1 MTLSDKW
8 FTAISQN
15 EDNTITYISGRSD
28 IDAWIQQG
36 KMKER
41 IEVTWHY
48 EKDEQG
54 LPGNDKEAQIME
66 AVQDRLQA
74 AMEKDKLAIMT
85 GVYTGQG
92 KRDMI
97 FICRNNKA
105 FGERLNEA
113 LSGLPELPINI
124 YAELDPENEEYKSLL
139 DIKGEED

>member
-15 EDNTITYISGRSD
+15 EDNTITYISGSSD
-28 IDAWIQQG
+28 IDACIQQG

-74 AMEKDKLAIMT
+74 AMEKDKLALMT
-85 GVYTGQG
+85 GVYTGQR

-113 LSGLPELPINI
+113 L
-124 YAELDPENEEYKSLL
+124 
-139 DIKGEED
+139 

>member
-48 EKDEQG
+48 EKDEQ
-54 LPGNDKEAQIME
+54 
-66 AVQDRLQA
+66 
-74 AMEKDKLAIMT
+74 
-85 GVYTGQG
+85 
-92 KRDMI
+92 
-97 FICRNNKA
+97 
-105 FGERLNEA
+105 
-113 LSGLPELPINI
+113 
-124 YAELDPENEEYKSLL
+124 
-139 DIKGEED
+139 

>member
-113 LSGLPELPINI
+113 LSGLPELPIPI

>member
-1 MTLSDKW
+1 
-8 FTAISQN
+8 
-15 EDNTITYISGRSD
+15 
-28 IDAWIQQG
+28 
-36 KMKER
+36 MKER

-113 LSGLPELPINI
+113 LSGLPELPISI